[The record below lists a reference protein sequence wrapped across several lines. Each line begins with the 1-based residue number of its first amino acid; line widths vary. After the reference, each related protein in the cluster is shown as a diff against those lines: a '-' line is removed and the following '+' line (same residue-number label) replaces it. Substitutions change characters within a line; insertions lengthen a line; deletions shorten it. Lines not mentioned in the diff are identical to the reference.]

1 MADDNDFMEGFNSDE
16 SYGFMAVNE
25 DELKDILGGKAAD
38 TASPEETENIKSKL
52 DMILEMNST
61 CEGANAVKDQYD
73 ELLKAK
79 LGEIQSLIFPLLIN
93 LKKNSDKDYLFWP
106 GSQRSSQCELQMQ
119 KILNLTQSS

>member
-1 MADDNDFMEGFNSDE
+1 MAEDNDFMEGFDNDE

-25 DELKDILGGKAAD
+25 DELKDILGGQATE
-38 TASPEETENIKSKL
+38 TATPEEISAIKSKL

-61 CEGANAVKDQYD
+61 CEGANAVKSQYD

-93 LKKNSDKDYLFWP
+93 LKKNSDKDYLYWP